1 MSESSSFPI
10 APKGPSGSAVRRVQ
24 IDPREVWPMDSQ
36 LRDIQPGSGV
46 VIHLEKAWGRVRR
59 CWLKTFR
66 RSYVRRM
73 EACRKGDFNPCP
85 HEVLDP
91 RDLKFYRNQGGWYWD
106 LKDDPFAWRDQLP
119 FARVGLAELF
129 LMCGTAAVAA
139 GLSAWWAS
147 QSTGS
152 IRVLAIVLAVTAT
165 VIGGLIAWFFRNPHR
180 VVPPEA
186 GLVVSPADGKIV
198 DIEDIRHDDYI
209 GGPAKK
215 IGIFLSIFNVHI
227 NRAPVAGRVIGLRYR
242 PGKCLN
248 ALRPESAQEN
258 ERLTVML
265 EEHQAPY
272 RGFIVRQI
280 TGAIA
285 RRIVNWLK
293 PGDELGRGEQFGMI
307 KLGSRT
313 ELVLPAEEGLEI
325 RVRLGDNVI
334 AGTTVLASYVNSSA
348 Q

>member
-1 MSESSSFPI
+1 
-10 APKGPSGSAVRRVQ
+10 
-24 IDPREVWPMDSQ
+24 
-36 LRDIQPGSGV
+36 
-46 VIHLEKAWGRVRR
+46 
-59 CWLKTFR
+59 
-66 RSYVRRM
+66 
-73 EACRKGDFNPCP
+73 
-85 HEVLDP
+85 
-91 RDLKFYRNQGGWYWD
+91 
-106 LKDDPFAWRDQLP
+106 
-119 FARVGLAELF
+119 
-129 LMCGTAAVAA
+129 
-139 GLSAWWAS
+139 
-147 QSTGS
+147 
-152 IRVLAIVLAVTAT
+152 
-165 VIGGLIAWFFRNPHR
+165 
-180 VVPPEA
+180 
-186 GLVVSPADGKIV
+186 
-198 DIEDIRHDDYI
+198 
-209 GGPAKK
+209 
-215 IGIFLSIFNVHI
+215 
-227 NRAPVAGRVIGLRYR
+227 
-242 PGKCLN
+242 CLN